1 VVMTIIPAFRYA
13 GGFRVYGRGAHAAV
27 SLANDGATVGA
38 LRRWLTASLGERIE
52 TRISAEQVRAQ
63 IERQLAPQG
72 RQCGTRATVD
82 EIEVGHYD
90 GNADYMQPV
99 YYFEATVESA
109 EKRISDIKTAGYVPS
124 GKALEPIPDLAAAPS
139 GERPGV
145 TKPGETGKSRAAGT
159 PEDITLGEFV
169 NQEWPTSSAYL
180 DMANNFV
187 FRTGL
192 GIAAGVA
199 PPCGGRR
206 TYGKWLVRSP
216 RIG

>member
-1 VVMTIIPAFRYA
+1 
-13 GGFRVYGRGAHAAV
+13 
-27 SLANDGATVGA
+27 
-38 LRRWLTASLGERIE
+38 
-52 TRISAEQVRAQ
+52 VRAQ
-63 IERQLAPQG
+63 IERQLAPQV

-82 EIEVGHYD
+82 EIEVAHYD

-180 DMANNFV
+180 DMANTLV

-199 PPCGGRR
+199 HPVVDGVRMASGWSAVHGLDECRERGVHRPSRR
-206 TYGKWLVRSP
+206 SAHKLDALELLSDLECK
-216 RIG
+216 